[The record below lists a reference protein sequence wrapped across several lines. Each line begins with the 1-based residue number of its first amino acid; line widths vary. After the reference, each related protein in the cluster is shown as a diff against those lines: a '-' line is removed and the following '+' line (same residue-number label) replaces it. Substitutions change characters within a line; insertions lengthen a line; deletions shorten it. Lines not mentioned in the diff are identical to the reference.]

1 MEREFRVT
9 VVETKKHGE
18 IVGTHQR
25 HQEVGNRNPQHVLGA
40 MLGDVI
46 VSMAPDDA
54 ANVLQALITRLDVL
68 EDESLRPFGK
78 LAILWRVWQTRGGD
92 VDFGEF
98 VTVEECDVDFTGCVD
113 VEEEE

>member
-1 MEREFRVT
+1 MEREWRVT
-9 VVETKKHGE
+9 VVETKRHGE

-25 HQEVGNRNPQHVLGA
+25 HQEIGNRNPQHVLGA

-46 VSMAPDDA
+46 VSMAADDA

-92 VDFGEF
+92 VDFSEF
-98 VTVEECDVDFTGCVD
+98 AKVEENQ
-113 VEEEE
+113 

>member
-1 MEREFRVT
+1 MDREFRLT
-9 VVETKKHGE
+9 LVETKRHGE

-25 HQEVGNRNPQHVLGA
+25 HQEIGNRNPQHVLGA

-46 VSMAPDDA
+46 VAMAADDA
-54 ANVLQALITRLDVL
+54 ANVLQALITRLGLL

-92 VDFGEF
+92 AEFGEF
-98 VTVEECDVDFTGCVD
+98 VNVEESDVDFSEFVE
-113 VEEEE
+113 VEEDQ

>member
-25 HQEVGNRNPQHVLGA
+25 HQEVGNRNPQHVLGE

-46 VSMAPDDA
+46 VSMAADDA
-54 ANVLQALITRLDVL
+54 ANVLQALIRRLDAL
-68 EDESLRPFGK
+68 ADESIKPFSE
-78 LAILWRVWQTRGGD
+78 LASYWRVWQVRGGD
-92 VDFGEF
+92 KAFSYF
-98 VTVEECDVDFTGCVD
+98 VEVKEAE
-113 VEEEE
+113 